1 MRNSFKVLI
10 AALIIA
16 LPSLSFAQKALK
28 FGHLNSQDI
37 FQAMPERDSAD
48 VKLQKFQKELQDTYE
63 GIQVELNTKYQKFIQ
78 EEKTLTDLVKKTRQE
93 EIQSYQERLKQFGDN
108 AQQEIQKK
116 QAELMQPISEKVK
129 KAISDVGKENGFIYI
144 FEMAPGTSILYNS
157 PESVDITSLVKGK
170 LGIKK

>member
-16 LPSLSFAQKALK
+16 LPSLSFAQKSLK
-28 FGHLNSQDI
+28 FGHINQQEIL
-37 FQAMPERDSAD
+37 QAMPERDSAE
-48 VKLQKFQKELQDTYE
+48 VKMQKFQKELQDTYE
-63 GIQVELNTKYQKFIQ
+63 GIQVEFNAKYQKFLT
-78 EEKTLTDLVKKTRQE
+78 EEKTLTDLVKKTRTE
-93 EIQSYQERLKQFGDN
+93 EIQQYQDRLKQFGEN
-108 AQQEIQKK
+108 AQQEMQKK
-116 QAELMQPISEKVK
+116 SAELMQPITEKIK

-157 PESVDITSLVKGK
+157 PESIDITSLVKAK

>member
-16 LPSLSFAQKALK
+16 LPSLSFAQKAYK
-28 FGHLNSQDI
+28 FGHINSQEI
-37 FQAMPERDSAD
+37 LQAMPERDSAE
-48 VKLQKFQKELQDTYE
+48 VKMQKYAKELQDTYE
-63 GIQVELNTKYQKFIQ
+63 GINVELNTKYQKFLQ

-93 EIQSYQERLKQFGDN
+93 EITQYQDRLKQFSDN

-116 QAELMQPISEKVK
+116 QAELMQPISEKIK

-144 FEMAPGTSILYNS
+144 FEMAPGTTILFNS
-157 PESVDITSLVKGK
+157 SESVDVTSLVKGK

>member
-28 FGHLNSQDI
+28 FGHINSQEI
-37 FQAMPERDSAD
+37 LQAMPERDSAE
-48 VKLQKFQKELQDTYE
+48 VKMQKFAKELQDTYE
-63 GIQVELNTKYQKFIQ
+63 GINVELNTKYQKFLQ

-93 EIQSYQERLKQFGDN
+93 EIQSYQDRLKQFSDN

-116 QAELMQPISEKVK
+116 QAELMQPISEKIK

-157 PESVDITSLVKGK
+157 AESVDITSLVKGK

>member
-16 LPSLSFAQKALK
+16 LPTLSFAQKSLK
-28 FGHLNSQDI
+28 FGHINSQEI
-37 FQAMPERDSAD
+37 LQSMPERDSAE
-48 VKLQKFQKELQDTYE
+48 VKMTKFQKELQETYE
-63 GIQVELNTKYQKFIQ
+63 GIQVELNTKYQKYLA
-78 EEKTLTDLVKKTRQE
+78 EEKTLTDLVKKTRTE
-93 EIQSYQERLKQFGDN
+93 EIQQYQDRLKQFGEN

-116 QAELMQPISEKVK
+116 QGELMQPISEKIK
-129 KAISDVGKENGFIYI
+129 KAIGDVGKENGFIYI

-157 PESVDITSLVKGK
+157 PESIDITSLVKAK